1 MTQSSHVCLLLKM
14 DIMLRGLW
22 RGMGRLS
29 MQNQMRMRLSA
40 VGIAQNVVDALEVD
54 LMACRVHERCTEEP
68 AEAQAEEHRCGEV
81 DDGDT
86 EVADAR
92 R

>member
-40 VGIAQNVVDALEVD
+40 VGIAQK
-54 LMACRVHERCTEEP
+54 
-68 AEAQAEEHRCGEV
+68 
-81 DDGDT
+81 
-86 EVADAR
+86 
-92 R
+92 